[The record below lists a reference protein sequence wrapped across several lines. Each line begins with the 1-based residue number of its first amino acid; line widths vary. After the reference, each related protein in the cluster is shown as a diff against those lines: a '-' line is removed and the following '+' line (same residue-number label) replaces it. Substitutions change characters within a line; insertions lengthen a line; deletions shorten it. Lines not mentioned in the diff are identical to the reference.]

1 MQQHNRF
8 LRHIA
13 LAVLVA
19 ASAAAVL
26 PAMADSADFKAAI
39 DNPARADD
47 RKDDAKRKPAQFL
60 EFAKVRPGMKALDLI
75 TGGGATAT
83 LLAAAVGPK
92 GEVWAH
98 SYMAAPKLD
107 ERLAKFPI
115 ANLHAFVAPADNP
128 VPANAPKFDLVAT
141 NMNYH
146 DLVNAGVDRAAMNK
160 HIYEALKPGGYY
172 VVIDNAAKDGSGL
185 AATKDL
191 HRIDE
196 AAVIA
201 EVTQAGFKLD
211 AKGDYLRVPGDPR
224 EQPFYTMNGKPDDK
238 FALRFV
244 KK

>member
-1 MQQHNRF
+1 MQQQNRF

-13 LAVLVA
+13 QAVLVA
-19 ASAAAVL
+19 ASAAVL

-60 EFAKVRPGMKALDLI
+60 EFAKVRHGMKALDLI

-107 ERLAKFPI
+107 ERLAKFPM

-211 AKGDYLRVPGDPR
+211 AKGDYLRVPADPR